1 MRRQKGIRLE
11 ATCPECPKEKK
22 TYNQQSPSGGIRRK
36 VSERTLDKSHCLPRM
51 ILQRLTKSRSGE
63 SVQNRRKSQSKDW
76 ERYTIS
82 MSD

>member
-1 MRRQKGIRLE
+1 
-11 ATCPECPKEKK
+11 
-22 TYNQQSPSGGIRRK
+22 
-36 VSERTLDKSHCLPRM
+36 M

-76 ERYTIS
+76 EGYTIL

>member
-1 MRRQKGIRLE
+1 VRRQKDRLE
-11 ATCPECPKEKK
+11 AMCPESPKEKK
-22 TYNQQSPSGGIRRK
+22 THNQQFLSGGIRRK
-36 VSERTLDKSHCLPRM
+36 VSERTPDKRHCLPRM

-76 ERYTIS
+76 ERYTIL